1 MAAKH
6 PRVIQLKWESRK
18 PKLTISIPTKRRAP
32 GPIPLRRQQV
42 MTIDTT
48 ARRPSSCASC
58 RDCINVG
65 DRVTT
70 VTSSSAVALAIGH
83 LPGDIEGLIGESV
96 VQEPT
101 IHHPKCAQMS
111 QTQKTRSGRIS
122 QIPVR
127 LGDERFISGSGFA
140 GCDHYDW
147 SFDGNVS
154 TYETSRTF
162 SKTGDNLND
171 FVVEDGEMLAEPIEL
186 PSDEEEW
193 ESEDDTDEEDDDDKD
208 WD

>member
-6 PRVIQLKWESRK
+6 PRVAQLRWESRK
-18 PKLTISIPTKRRAP
+18 PNLIISIPTKRRAP
-32 GPIPLRRQQV
+32 GPIRLRRQQV
-42 MTIDTT
+42 ITIDTT

-58 RDCINVG
+58 HECINVG

-70 VTSSSAVALAIGH
+70 VTSSGAVALAIGH

-96 VQEPT
+96 DQEPT
-101 IHHPKCAQMS
+101 IHHPECAQMS

-122 QIPVR
+122 QKPVR
-127 LGDERFISGSGFA
+127 LGDEKFISGSGFA

-147 SFDGNVS
+147 SFDGNLP
-154 TYETSRTF
+154 TYETMRTF
-162 SKTGDNLND
+162 NKNGDNLKD
-171 FVVEDGEMLAEPIEL
+171 FVVEDGETLTEPIEL